1 MKNLRRNVK
10 KNLPLYV
17 MFIPV
22 LIYFV
27 IFRYIPLFL
36 SLIISVE
43 KYQPAK
49 GILESK
55 WVGLQYYGQ
64 FINSIFFWR
73 LIRNTLAI
81 NFLQLTIGFV
91 APIILA
97 LLLNEVGRL
106 KYKKLV
112 QTVTYLPNFISSVV
126 VVGMVVTFLSPS
138 TGLINNILAG
148 LGFSRINFLTEQE
161 GSLYKWYTEQE
172 GNETV
177 IYAYFGEFDPNNETV
192 EINVRRNCFY
202 PSEEGIGYITVSGF
216 VFTKAATQWAPPTA
230 YQEGMVGP
238 HWSKGWVIE
247 DCEISHSRCSG
258 ISLGKY
264 LQPENDNKWTV
275 KRTKTGT
282 QTERDAICQAQR
294 EGWTKEKIGSHI
306 VRRCNIH
313 DCGQTGI
320 VGHLGGVFSIIED
333 NEIHHINNK
342 QELAGAEIG
351 GIKMHAAGRDG
362 I

>member
-148 LGFSRINFLTEQE
+148 LGFSRINFLTEP
-161 GSLYKWYTEQE
+161 SYFWIIYTVMTIWQTA
-172 GNETV
+172 GYSAI
-177 IYAYFGEFDPNNETV
+177 IYLAALT
-192 EINVRRNCFY
+192 
-202 PSEEGIGYITVSGF
+202 GIGSELYEAARIDGAGRWAQLFHITLPGL
-216 VFTKAATQWAPPTA
+216 TPTIVLLFL
-230 YQEGMVGP
+230 M
-238 HWSKGWVIE
+238 
-247 DCEISHSRCSG
+247 
-258 ISLGKY
+258 
-264 LQPENDNKWTV
+264 
-275 KRTKTGT
+275 
-282 QTERDAICQAQR
+282 
-294 EGWTKEKIGSHI
+294 KIGRVLDVGYETI
-306 VRRCNIH
+306 VLMYNPSIYSTSDVIGTYVYRR
-313 DCGQTGI
+313 GI
-320 VGHLGGVFSIIED
+320 LNGEYSFASAVGFFQSIIGLPLVL
-333 NEIHHINNK
+333 
-342 QELAGAEIG
+342 LANRIARKTSETSLW
-351 GIKMHAAGRDG
+351 
-362 I
+362 

>member
-27 IFRYIPLFL
+27 IFRYISLFL

-148 LGFSRINFLTEQE
+148 LGFSRINFLTEP
-161 GSLYKWYTEQE
+161 SYFWIIYTVMTIWQTA
-172 GNETV
+172 GYSAI
-177 IYAYFGEFDPNNETV
+177 IYLAALT
-192 EINVRRNCFY
+192 
-202 PSEEGIGYITVSGF
+202 GIGSELYEAARIDGAGRWAQLFHITLPGL
-216 VFTKAATQWAPPTA
+216 TPTIVLLFL
-230 YQEGMVGP
+230 M
-238 HWSKGWVIE
+238 
-247 DCEISHSRCSG
+247 
-258 ISLGKY
+258 
-264 LQPENDNKWTV
+264 
-275 KRTKTGT
+275 
-282 QTERDAICQAQR
+282 
-294 EGWTKEKIGSHI
+294 KIGRVLDVGYETI
-306 VRRCNIH
+306 VLMYNPSIYSTSDVIGTYVYRR
-313 DCGQTGI
+313 GI
-320 VGHLGGVFSIIED
+320 LNGEYSFASAVGFFQSIIGLLLVL
-333 NEIHHINNK
+333 
-342 QELAGAEIG
+342 LANRIARKTSETSLW
-351 GIKMHAAGRDG
+351 
-362 I
+362 

>member
-148 LGFSRINFLTEQE
+148 LGFSRINFLTEP
-161 GSLYKWYTEQE
+161 SYFWIIYTVMTIWQTA
-172 GNETV
+172 GYSAI
-177 IYAYFGEFDPNNETV
+177 IYLAALT
-192 EINVRRNCFY
+192 
-202 PSEEGIGYITVSGF
+202 GIGSELYEAARIDGAGRWAQLFHITLPGL
-216 VFTKAATQWAPPTA
+216 T
-230 YQEGMVGP
+230 
-238 HWSKGWVIE
+238 
-247 DCEISHSRCSG
+247 
-258 ISLGKY
+258 
-264 LQPENDNKWTV
+264 
-275 KRTKTGT
+275 RT
-282 QTERDAICQAQR
+282 IVLLFLM
-294 EGWTKEKIGSHI
+294 KIGRVLDVGYETI
-306 VRRCNIH
+306 VLMYNPSIYSTSDVIGTYVYRR
-313 DCGQTGI
+313 GI
-320 VGHLGGVFSIIED
+320 LNGEYSFASAVGFFQSIIGLLLVL
-333 NEIHHINNK
+333 
-342 QELAGAEIG
+342 LANRIARKTSETSLW
-351 GIKMHAAGRDG
+351 
-362 I
+362 

>member
-10 KNLPLYV
+10 KNLLLYV

-148 LGFSRINFLTEQE
+148 LGFSRINFLTEP
-161 GSLYKWYTEQE
+161 SYFWIIYTVMTIWQTA
-172 GNETV
+172 GYSAI
-177 IYAYFGEFDPNNETV
+177 IYLAALT
-192 EINVRRNCFY
+192 
-202 PSEEGIGYITVSGF
+202 GIGSELYEAARIDGAGRCAQLFHITLPGL
-216 VFTKAATQWAPPTA
+216 TPTIVLLFL
-230 YQEGMVGP
+230 M
-238 HWSKGWVIE
+238 
-247 DCEISHSRCSG
+247 
-258 ISLGKY
+258 
-264 LQPENDNKWTV
+264 
-275 KRTKTGT
+275 
-282 QTERDAICQAQR
+282 
-294 EGWTKEKIGSHI
+294 KIGRVLDVGYETI
-306 VRRCNIH
+306 VLMYNPSIYSTSDVIGTYVYRR
-313 DCGQTGI
+313 GI
-320 VGHLGGVFSIIED
+320 LNGEYSFASAVGFFQSIIGLLLVL
-333 NEIHHINNK
+333 
-342 QELAGAEIG
+342 LANRIARKTSETSLW
-351 GIKMHAAGRDG
+351 
-362 I
+362 

>member
-148 LGFSRINFLTEQE
+148 LGFSRINFLTEP
-161 GSLYKWYTEQE
+161 SYFWLIYTVMTIWQTA
-172 GNETV
+172 GYSAI
-177 IYAYFGEFDPNNETV
+177 IYLAALT
-192 EINVRRNCFY
+192 
-202 PSEEGIGYITVSGF
+202 GIGSELYEAARIDGAGRWAQLFHITLPRL
-216 VFTKAATQWAPPTA
+216 TPTIVLLFL
-230 YQEGMVGP
+230 M
-238 HWSKGWVIE
+238 
-247 DCEISHSRCSG
+247 
-258 ISLGKY
+258 
-264 LQPENDNKWTV
+264 
-275 KRTKTGT
+275 
-282 QTERDAICQAQR
+282 
-294 EGWTKEKIGSHI
+294 KIGRVLDVGYETI
-306 VRRCNIH
+306 VLMYNPSIYSTSDVIGTYVYRR
-313 DCGQTGI
+313 GI
-320 VGHLGGVFSIIED
+320 LNGEYSFASAVGFFQSIIGLLLVL
-333 NEIHHINNK
+333 
-342 QELAGAEIG
+342 LANRIARKTSETSLW
-351 GIKMHAAGRDG
+351 
-362 I
+362 

>member
-148 LGFSRINFLTEQE
+148 LGFSRINFLTEP
-161 GSLYKWYTEQE
+161 SYFWLIYTVMTIWQTA
-172 GNETV
+172 GYSAI
-177 IYAYFGEFDPNNETV
+177 IYLAALT
-192 EINVRRNCFY
+192 
-202 PSEEGIGYITVSGF
+202 GIGSELYEAARIDGAGRWAQLFHITLPGL
-216 VFTKAATQWAPPTA
+216 TPTIVLLFL
-230 YQEGMVGP
+230 M
-238 HWSKGWVIE
+238 
-247 DCEISHSRCSG
+247 
-258 ISLGKY
+258 
-264 LQPENDNKWTV
+264 
-275 KRTKTGT
+275 
-282 QTERDAICQAQR
+282 
-294 EGWTKEKIGSHI
+294 KIGRVLDIGYETI
-306 VRRCNIH
+306 VLMYNPSIYSTSDVIGTYVYRR
-313 DCGQTGI
+313 GI
-320 VGHLGGVFSIIED
+320 LNGEYSFASAVGFFQSIIGLLLVL
-333 NEIHHINNK
+333 
-342 QELAGAEIG
+342 LANRIARKTSETSLW
-351 GIKMHAAGRDG
+351 
-362 I
+362 

>member
-148 LGFSRINFLTEQE
+148 LGFSRINFSDGAFLFLDHLYCYDDMADCRVQRDHLS
-161 GSLYKWYTEQE
+161 GS
-172 GNETV
+172 
-177 IYAYFGEFDPNNETV
+177 
-192 EINVRRNCFY
+192 INRNRF
-202 PSEEGIGYITVSGF
+202 
-216 VFTKAATQWAPPTA
+216 
-230 YQEGMVGP
+230 
-238 HWSKGWVIE
+238 
-247 DCEISHSRCSG
+247 R
-258 ISLGKY
+258 
-264 LQPENDNKWTV
+264 
-275 KRTKTGT
+275 
-282 QTERDAICQAQR
+282 
-294 EGWTKEKIGSHI
+294 
-306 VRRCNIH
+306 
-313 DCGQTGI
+313 
-320 VGHLGGVFSIIED
+320 II
-333 NEIHHINNK
+333 
-342 QELAGAEIG
+342 
-351 GIKMHAAGRDG
+351 
-362 I
+362 

>member
-138 TGLINNILAG
+138 TGLVNNILAG
-148 LGFSRINFLTEQE
+148 LGFSRINFLTEP
-161 GSLYKWYTEQE
+161 SYFWIIYTVMTIWQTA
-172 GNETV
+172 GYSAI
-177 IYAYFGEFDPNNETV
+177 IYLAALT
-192 EINVRRNCFY
+192 
-202 PSEEGIGYITVSGF
+202 GIGSELYEAARIDGAGRWAQLFHITLPGL
-216 VFTKAATQWAPPTA
+216 TPTIVLLFL
-230 YQEGMVGP
+230 M
-238 HWSKGWVIE
+238 
-247 DCEISHSRCSG
+247 
-258 ISLGKY
+258 
-264 LQPENDNKWTV
+264 
-275 KRTKTGT
+275 
-282 QTERDAICQAQR
+282 
-294 EGWTKEKIGSHI
+294 KIGRVLDVGYETI
-306 VRRCNIH
+306 VLMYNPSIYSTSDVIGTYVYRR
-313 DCGQTGI
+313 GI
-320 VGHLGGVFSIIED
+320 LNGEYSFASAVGFFQSIIGLLLVL
-333 NEIHHINNK
+333 
-342 QELAGAEIG
+342 LANRIARKTSETSLW
-351 GIKMHAAGRDG
+351 
-362 I
+362 